1 MKTRFILFLFIP
13 LTLIQFTSCIK
24 EDATIA
30 VITVKDTN
38 NVVVENAQVI
48 LYGNPQPPLGSLER
62 FDTAYTDQN
71 GQAMFDYTDLFQL
84 GQSGFAI
91 LDVRAQK
98 GILEGF
104 GSIHVKEQE
113 TSQETII
120 IEP

>member
-13 LTLIQFTSCIK
+13 FTLLQFTSCIK

-30 VITVKDTN
+30 VITVRDTN
-38 NVVVENAQVI
+38 NALVENAQVV
-48 LYGNPQPPLGSLER
+48 LFGNPQPQLGTVER

-71 GQAMFDYTDLFQL
+71 GQAIFDYTDLFQL

-91 LDVRAQK
+91 LEIRAQK
-98 GILEGF
+98 GNLEGF
-104 GSIHVKEQE
+104 GTIHVKEQE
-113 TSQETII
+113 TSQETVV